1 MEKIFFVI
9 NNRLDEINEELSK
22 GGKVKLICSE
32 RDRVGYLLDKS
43 KVAIEYPK
51 YSSVTAYVVVEYPD

>member
-32 RDRVGYLLDKS
+32 RDEVQYLLDKS
-43 KVAIEYPK
+43 KVAFEYPK